1 MDNKTPPTTAYLYWH
16 TPSYGGGQFWISQA
30 KFSEGGDFHF
40 LGQAEVSWGDVVF
53 DEKEFKLKSLKKQLG
68 EAQGKVDYIKDEIAK
83 LLAIGHESLEPKA
96 SECSWPSESCNCP
109 ACSAIPHDGILF

>member
-16 TPSYGGGQFWISQA
+16 TPSYGGGQFCISQA
-30 KFSEGGDFHF
+30 KFSEGGEFHF
-40 LGQAEVSWGDVVF
+40 LGQAEVSWGEVVF

-83 LLAIGHESLEPKA
+83 LLAIGYDEPVRPA
-96 SECSWPSESCNCP
+96 PVNDFPSFDDD
-109 ACSAIPHDGILF
+109 IPF